1 MFYYLK
7 TTLRE
12 RWPLFLVVMII
23 LSTIGLG
30 YMGALSVSERMV
42 IEAKDDLDKNW
53 RYQYDILVLPNK
65 DETSTVLGDGWLAP
79 QASISNYGGISLKDV
94 RQSGRFREWK

>member
-23 LSTIGLG
+23 LSAIGLG

-42 IEAKDDLDKNW
+42 IETKDDLDKNW
-53 RYQYDILVLPNK
+53 RYQY
-65 DETSTVLGDGWLAP
+65 
-79 QASISNYGGISLKDV
+79 V
-94 RQSGRFREWK
+94 RFQVFKLLHLYHI

>member
-12 RWPLFLVVMII
+12 RWPLFLIVMII

-30 YMGALSVSERMV
+30 YMGSLSVSERMV

-53 RYQYDILVLPNK
+53 RYQYDILVLPDLPDAAK
-65 DETSTVLGDGWLAP
+65 GLEDGWVAP
-79 QASISNYGGISLKDV
+79 ATSEYCELWGYC
-94 RQSGRFREWK
+94 SG

>member
-42 IEAKDDLDKNW
+42 IQAKDDL
-53 RYQYDILVLPNK
+53 R
-65 DETSTVLGDGWLAP
+65 
-79 QASISNYGGISLKDV
+79 
-94 RQSGRFREWK
+94 